1 MIRSLVVTLLLPL
14 AAVAQ
19 EKKGTQ
25 YAFLVGC
32 SGYSET
38 QLKPLPYTVNDID
51 QFRQA
56 LLETGFEA
64 DHIKMLHDKQGIRF
78 LPEKK
83 KILKEFATLLNGL
96 KPEDTMIVAL
106 SGHGVHFKDDPTGF
120 FCPLDADLKDKTTLI
135 PFEGK
140 EGLFDQLKA
149 CKAKRKLMIVNACR
163 NDPSSNR
170 ALAAEKIDLDDA
182 APEIVPE
189 GVAAIYSCRAGQK
202 SYYDPKKQA
211 GIFFDHVTRAWR
223 GEYAKGEQRSTIE
236 DFFREVSTRT
246 KADADT
252 AFGEAQV
259 PEVKREYKEEW
270 RVPVSRLA
278 AEFREYVAAT
288 RAPAFFAGQKWLTQ
302 AGPKRFDDWQRL
314 AKAGNATAMLLTAVC
329 LMNGAGAPP
338 DDREGAE
345 WVRKAADLGFAPAM
359 TMLGARHRL
368 SGQPG
373 DSVLAMAWFRKAAD
387 RGDAGAMNQI
397 GSCHDHGF
405 GGAKDA
411 AAAAEWYQKALDAG
425 HVPAAFN
432 LALLYE
438 LTLKDQVAAVAWH
451 RKAAALGWPA
461 AMTKLGAFAQHGT
474 GVPKDPTVAVEWYRK
489 AAETGDAFGMTNL
502 GYCLLNGI
510 GTAKDETAAADW
522 YRKAADLGN
531 TFAMT
536 YMGILHETGTGAAKD
551 PTAAADWYRK
561 AAAGGDAAGM
571 TRYGAVLQTGFGV
584 TKDEKAAVEWFR
596 KAAAA
601 GDVNGMR
608 QLGVAY
614 QHGLGVAQDYKPA
627 VEWLRKAADAGDGA
641 AMHGLGY
648 LLEKGLG
655 ADKDETAA
663 VAQYLKAAGLGNV
676 AAKTNLGYCYTYG
689 IGVALDATKATTW
702 YRQAAEAGEP
712 VAMRSYADKLERG
725 YGVPQDLTAA
735 VEWYRKAAK
744 QGDAFSQQRLTQMG
758 LK

>member
-1 MIRSLVVTLLLPL
+1 MCRLLAVFLFLPL

-64 DHIKMLHDKQGIRF
+64 DHIKTMHDKQGIRF

-83 KILKEFATLLNGL
+83 KILKEFGTLLNGL
-96 KPEDTMIVAL
+96 KPEDTVIVAL

-120 FCPLDADLKDKTTLI
+120 FCPLDADLKDKATLI

-140 EGLFDQLKA
+140 DGLFDQLKA
-149 CKAKRKLMIVNACR
+149 CKAKRKLLIVNACR
-163 NDPSSNR
+163 NDPTSNR

-223 GEYAKGEQRSTIE
+223 GEYAKGEQHSTIE

-278 AEFREYVAAT
+278 AEFRAFEAALLSSPGS
-288 RAPAFFAGQKWLTQ
+288 APWILKTGPGRWREWKRLAEAGNSLAMPLYGRCVELAV
-302 AGPKRFDDWQRL
+302 AGPKDEKTALDWYR
-314 AKAGNATAMLLTAVC
+314 
-329 LMNGAGAPP
+329 
-338 DDREGAE
+338 R
-345 WVRKAADLGFAPAM
+345 AADAGLPAGM
-359 TMLGARHRL
+359 FLCGYCHEF
-368 SGQPG
+368 G
-373 DSVLAMAWFRKAAD
+373 
-387 RGDAGAMNQI
+387 RGLPVD
-397 GSCHDHGF
+397 CR
-405 GGAKDA
+405 
-411 AAAAEWYQKALDAG
+411 
-425 HVPAAFN
+425 PAA
-432 LALLYE
+432 
-438 LTLKDQVAAVAWH
+438 
-451 RKAAALGWPA
+451 
-461 AMTKLGAFAQHGT
+461 
-474 GVPKDPTVAVEWYRK
+474 EWYRK
-489 AAETGDAFGMTNL
+489 AAEAGHAMGMSKLGYFTEVGLGTAKDEKLAAEWYRKAADLGSPAAMNNVGYLTQTGRGVPKDEKAALDWYRKAAAGGDARGMTNL
-502 GYCLLNGI
+502 GYCLLNGV
-510 GTAKDETAAADW
+510 GTAQDVTAAADW

-551 PTAAADWYRK
+551 AKAAADWYRK

-571 TRYGAVLQTGFGV
+571 TRYGAVLQSGFGV
-584 TKDEKAAVEWFR
+584 TKDDKEAVTW
-596 KAAAA
+596 
-601 GDVNGMR
+601 
-608 QLGVAY
+608 Y
-614 QHGLGVAQDYKPA
+614 
-627 VEWLRKAADAGDGA
+627 RKAADLGNAAG
-641 AMHGLGY
+641 MFQLGY
-648 LLEKGLG
+648 CLEKGLG
-655 ADKDETAA
+655 TDKDEPAA
-663 VAQYLKAAGLGNV
+663 VAQYTKAAGLGY
-676 AAKTNLGYCYTYG
+676 ADAMANLGYCYFRAV
-689 IGVALDATKATTW
+689 GVAKDEAAAAAW
-702 YRQAAEAGEP
+702 YKRGAEGGSAVG
-712 VAMRSYADKLERG
+712 MQSYGNLLEFG
-725 YGVPQDLTAA
+725 AGVPKDMTAA
-735 VEWYRKAAK
+735 VEWYRKAANL
-744 QGDAFSQQRLTQMG
+744 GNAIAQQRLTQLG